1 MKKICTAFAVVALT
15 ATTAL
20 AAGELAPSGGAYY
33 PDDAMNQG
41 YIAVNLEESIDLP
54 TATVTYGGVA
64 HEATVSSVGFSG
76 MSYRVNVADVMNGQ
90 SAGTAFTLSVAGLSG
105 DYVWEPIFPLT
116 GVSPVS
122 GSVLDSKNQKVVFSF
137 SPAVSYTGIR
147 LTSGSVITNLDQSG
161 DNVTSVTVDLA
172 ESQWGLP
179 VGGVN
184 SMTVALQGVT
194 ANGVSISNASGSAGT
209 ILASYSF
216 EEAAT
221 GVTFLGV
228 DPAEDEATAA
238 ELWDY
243 WNVAF
248 MFSDAVELTDE
259 DVSAV
264 IKFYRR
270 GDVELEDYTI
280 TVPTS
285 EIYADW
291 NYRGG
296 YYGVEVP
303 APEVPEDL
311 PTTFA
316 YLTITLQGIAYNGEL
331 LKEQP
336 SAKYHKTIDMSYRS
350 AAQGNIANVKES
362 FSVNTATV
370 NVYDVHGRL
379 VKENV
384 GKENILNLPA
394 GLYIVDGKKMIVK

>member
-1 MKKICTAFAVVALT
+1 MKKIYTAFAVVAMT

-20 AAGELAPSGGAYY
+20 ASGELAPSGGAYY

-64 HEATVSSVGFSG
+64 HEATVASVGFSG

-105 DYVWEPIFPLT
+105 DYVWEPVFPLT

-122 GSVLDSKNQKVVFSF
+122 GAVLDSKNQKVVFSF

-264 IKFYRR
+264 ITYHRANGVVLSQFTT
-270 GDVELEDYTI
+270 E
-280 TVPTS
+280 VPTS
-285 EIYADW
+285 EMYADW

-303 APEVPEDL
+303 SPALPDDL
-311 PTTFA
+311 PPTFS
-316 YLTITLQGIAYNGEL
+316 YLKITLQGIAYNGVSL
-331 LKEQP
+331 VEQP
-336 SAKYHKTIDMSYRS
+336 VAIYQAELTDVVRKASQFAGIETDL
-350 AAQGNIANVKES
+350 VKKEN
-362 FSVNTATV
+362 NTA
-370 NVYDVHGRL
+370 VYNIQGSV
-379 VKENV
+379 VKTNATNDDI
-384 GKENILNLPA
+384 KNLPK
-394 GLYIVDGKKMIVK
+394 GLYIINGTKVAIK

>member
-1 MKKICTAFAVVALT
+1 MKKIYAAFAVVALT

-20 AAGELAPSGGAYY
+20 ASGELAPSGGAYY

-64 HEATVSSVGFSG
+64 HEATVASVGFSG

-105 DYVWEPIFPLT
+105 DYVWEPVFPLT

-122 GSVLDSKNQKVVFSF
+122 GAVLDSKNQKVVFSF

-172 ESQWGLP
+172 ESQWGSP

-243 WNVAF
+243 WNVIF

-264 IKFYRR
+264 IKFHLPN
-270 GDVELEDYTI
+270 GLALAAYTI
-280 TVPTS
+280 EVPTD
-285 EIYADW
+285 EMYADW

-303 APEVPEDL
+303 APEIPE
-311 PTTFA
+311 A
-316 YLTITLQGIAYNGEL
+316 IANSYSYITISLQGIAYNGDVL
-331 LKEQP
+331 AVQP
-336 SAKYHKTIDMSYRS
+336 SAKYMKTLPSNVARKM
-350 AAQGNIANVKES
+350 ATAGIASNLIKSGMTGDVY
-362 FSVNTATV
+362 SVS
-370 NVYDVHGRL
+370 GEL
-379 VKENV
+379 VKNSASNED
-384 GKENILNLPA
+384 IQALPS
-394 GLYIVDGKKMIVK
+394 GVYIVNGAKVLIK